1 MKLINY
7 KTNNNLMDIIFDFD
21 GYVDNI
27 RSKSLIEPNYKIKEN
42 KENYYL
48 YLNFPGIDKKDIDL
62 NIDNSALIVKT
73 NRKKDQE
80 NCSYYGSTL
89 DNYYKSFDIPDNIKI
104 DKIKAN
110 SKNGILTI
118 EIPKIINIKTSI
130 KKIMVS

>member
-7 KTNNNLMDIIFDFD
+7 KTNNSLMDIIFDFD
-21 GYVDNI
+21 GYIDNI

-62 NIDNSALIVKT
+62 NIDNNALIVKT
-73 NRKKDQE
+73 NRKKDQKD
-80 NCSYYGSTL
+80 CSYYGCTL
-89 DNYYKSFDIPDNIKI
+89 EDYFKSFDMPDNIKI

-110 SKNGILTI
+110 SKNGILTV
-118 EIPKIINIKTSI
+118 EIPKITNIKSHI
-130 KKIMVS
+130 KKIIVS

>member
-7 KTNNNLMDIIFDFD
+7 KTNNSLMDIIFDFD

-48 YLNFPGIDKKDIDL
+48 YLNIPGIDKKDIDL
-62 NIDNSALIVKT
+62 NVDDSALIVKT
-73 NRKKDQE
+73 KRKKDHKD
-80 NCSYYGSTL
+80 CSYYGSTL
-89 DNYYKSFDIPDNIKI
+89 DNYYKSFDIPDNIQI

-110 SKNGILTI
+110 SKNGILTV
-118 EIPKIINIKTSI
+118 EIPKIMNIKSDI
-130 KKIMVS
+130 KKIIVS

>member
-1 MKLINY
+1 MKLIDY

-21 GYVDNI
+21 EYVDNV
-27 RSKSLIEPNYKIKEN
+27 RSKSLIEPNYTIKEN

-48 YLNFPGIDKKDIDL
+48 YLNIPGIDKKDIDL
-62 NIDNSALIVKT
+62 NIDNNALIVKT

-80 NCSYYGSTL
+80 NYSYYGSTL

-118 EIPKIINIKTSI
+118 EIPKITNIKTHI

>member
-1 MKLINY
+1 MKLIDY

-21 GYVDNI
+21 EYVDNV
-27 RSKSLIEPNYKIKEN
+27 RSKSLIEPNYTIKEN

-48 YLNFPGIDKKDIDL
+48 YLNIPGIDKKDIDL
-62 NIDNSALIVKT
+62 NIDNNALIVKT
-73 NRKKDQE
+73 NRKKDQK
-80 NCSYYGSTL
+80 NYSYYGPTL

-118 EIPKIINIKTSI
+118 EIPKITNIKTHI